1 LNEIEPRLP
10 ELAQMLILNDLT
22 TGVIVTSAV
31 IEKVT
36 QETDF

>member
-1 LNEIEPRLP
+1 ML

-22 TGVIVTSAV
+22 TDVIVTSAV
-31 IEKVT
+31 IGKVT